1 MLKSKPK
8 SLSQLIESPGSAI
21 GRLAATAR
29 QKLALTEHV
38 RAGLPDAL
46 GTELLHCSLDDDG
59 AMIVRV
65 SSPEWAARLRFETES
80 LLSLARQIHPET
92 TSVKVRVAHP
102 QD

>member
-1 MLKSKPK
+1 MSKNKPK

-38 RAGLPDAL
+38 RNGLSAAL

-65 SSPEWAARLRFETES
+65 SSPEWAARFRFENET
-80 LLSLARQIHPET
+80 LLSLARQVHPET
-92 TSVKVRVAHP
+92 TSVKVRVAYP
-102 QD
+102 ED